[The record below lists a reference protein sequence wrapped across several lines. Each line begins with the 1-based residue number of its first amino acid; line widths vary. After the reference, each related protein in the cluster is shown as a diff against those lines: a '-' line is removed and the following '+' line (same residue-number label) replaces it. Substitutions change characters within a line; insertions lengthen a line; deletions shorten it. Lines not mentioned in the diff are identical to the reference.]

1 LPYIVLR
8 RCFCKTLQLIFFL
21 RILFIFQVKL
31 LIINYLII
39 KIEFKTASPYRM
51 SDSIQNLFQ
60 EFEATTKAQWLARV
74 ERDLKGKQPSEL
86 NFDLPHLIISPF
98 AHADDHAGEHFEPII
113 GKVEGNS
120 WAIGENIDINND
132 NFKEANQKALT
143 ALMGGANAL
152 FFNFNA
158 YPIDNQ
164 LNTLL
169 ENIEFEYIESHFY
182 IRSKEDNLLSFL
194 EKLKKIIFK
203 KEKNAKIWST
213 ATSRTLSG
221 LRGSVSTDSKE
232 VTIDVLLWIKENLPL
247 FKIINIDGSVFHK
260 GSEQVVQ
267 ELTEILLAGEKQLNY
282 LKNNELNIDLF
293 KNNIQFNVTIGIS
306 YFIEIAK
313 IRALKLLW
321 GNVLKAY
328 EVAPILPNI
337 QAKVSKQSFVEDAHK
352 NKISVTTQAMTAV
365 LAGVESLTIDP
376 TEDSDFGKRISRN
389 VQHLLQLESYL
400 DRVAD
405 PSAGSYY
412 IEQLTNQIAEKVWQ
426 RFQEKV

>member
-1 LPYIVLR
+1 
-8 RCFCKTLQLIFFL
+8 
-21 RILFIFQVKL
+21 
-31 LIINYLII
+31 
-39 KIEFKTASPYRM
+39 M

-86 NFDLPHLIISPF
+86 NFDLPHLNIPPF
-98 AHADDHAGEHFEPII
+98 AHADDHAGEFFEPIT

-120 WAIGENIDINND
+120 WAIGENIDIKND

-152 FFNFNA
+152 FFNFDT
-158 YPIDNQ
+158 YPTDNQ
-164 LNTLL
+164 LDTLL

-182 IRSKEDNLLSFL
+182 IRPTEDNLLSFL
-194 EKLKKIIFK
+194 ENFNTILSEKGKNSKI
-203 KEKNAKIWST
+203 
-213 ATSRTLSG
+213 
-221 LRGSVSTDSKE
+221 LRGSVSTDSE
-232 VTIDVLLWIKENLPL
+232 EIPIDVLLWIKEHLPL
-247 FKIINIDGSVFHK
+247 FKIITIDGSVFYK
-260 GSEQVVQ
+260 GSEQVVE

-282 LKNNELNIDLF
+282 LNNNGLDINLF
-293 KNNIQFNVTIGIS
+293 KNNIQFNVSIGMS
-306 YFIEIAK
+306 YFIEISK

-321 GNVLKAY
+321 GNVLKGY

-352 NKISVTTQAMTAV
+352 NKISVTTQAMSAV

>member
-1 LPYIVLR
+1 
-8 RCFCKTLQLIFFL
+8 
-21 RILFIFQVKL
+21 
-31 LIINYLII
+31 LIINALNIVNASKISFYL
-39 KIEFKTASPYRM
+39 FM
-51 SDSIQNLFQ
+51 SESIQNLFQ

-74 ERDLKGKQPSEL
+74 ERDLKGKSLSEL
-86 NFDLPHLIISPF
+86 NFEKGPLSPEGIRDFATLNISPF
-98 AHADDHAGEHFEPII
+98 SHADDLKGKKLEPII
-113 GKVEGNS
+113 GNALDNA
-120 WAIGENIDINND
+120 WAIGENIDIKD
-132 NFKEANQKALT
+132 GNFKNANQKALI

-152 FFNFNA
+152 FFIFNT
-158 YPIDNQ
+158 YPTDNQ

-182 IRSKEDNLLSFL
+182 IKSDNSNLLSFL
-194 EKLKKIIFK
+194 ENFKKITS
-203 KEKNAKIWST
+203 KNAKIWST

-221 LRGSVSTDSKE
+221 LRGSVSTTSNEISKE
-232 VTIDVLLWIKENLPL
+232 VLLWIKENLPL
-247 FKIINIDGSVFHK
+247 FKIITIDGSVFHK
-260 GSEQVVQ
+260 GSEHVIE
-267 ELTEILLAGEKQLNY
+267 ELTEILLVGEKQLNC
-282 LKNNELNIDLF
+282 LKIKGLDIDLF
-293 KNNIQFNVTIGIS
+293 KNNIQFNLSIGIS

-328 EVAPILPNI
+328 EVTPSVPIIN
-337 QAKVSKQSFVEDAHK
+337 AKISKDSFVEDAHK
-352 NKISVTTQAMTAV
+352 NKISVTTQAMSAV